1 MSNKPTDSSSQATP
15 TTSAEDTTALRI
27 GDVAE
32 DILAAK
38 LSPSVEVAV
47 AAAGTELSGGGAGS
61 GAADP
66 GARVEDKRPAGG
78 LLANLDLS
86 LAEIK
91 LTDSPKKK
99 KITKVH
105 LILLLCTVH
114 EYPDNGLTPRT
125 VNGYLCDT
133 ASLNFDFGWRGS
145 VGSIG

>member
-1 MSNKPTDSSSQATP
+1 VSNKPADSSSQATP
-15 TTSAEDTTALRI
+15 TTSAEDTTALEK
-27 GDVAE
+27 GDIAE
-32 DILAAK
+32 DILSAK
-38 LSPSVEVAV
+38 LSPSVEV

-66 GARVEDKRPAGG
+66 GARAEDKRPAGG

-91 LTDSPKKK
+91 LSDSPKKK

-105 LILLLCTVH
+105 LVLFLYTVH

>member
-1 MSNKPTDSSSQATP
+1 VSNKPADSSSQATP
-15 TTSAEDTTALRI
+15 TTSAEDTTAPRI
-27 GDVAE
+27 GDIAE

-38 LSPSVEVAV
+38 LSPSVEVAA
-47 AAAGTELSGGGAGS
+47 AAAGAVTESSGSGA

-66 GARVEDKRPAGG
+66 GTRAEDKRPAGG

-91 LTDSPKKK
+91 LSDSPKKK

-105 LILLLCTVH
+105 LILFLYTH
-114 EYPDNGLTPRT
+114 EYRDNDLTPRT

-133 ASLNFDFGWRGS
+133 ASLNFDFGWRRS
-145 VGSIG
+145 VA